1 MTFKLNSN
9 SKIISADGTVRPLN
23 SLTDEEY
30 AAFLESVSERMA
42 RAFQDYLR
50 QHPEEF
56 EPFLNAVEAVGGT
69 VTRYW
74 QIDDDKSKHRA
85 G

>member
-30 AAFLESVSERMA
+30 AAFCKSVGERIG
-42 RAFQDYLR
+42 RALQDYINT
-50 QHPEEF
+50 HPEEYDQIIAA
-56 EPFLNAVEAVGGT
+56 LEAVGAT
-69 VTRYW
+69 VTRYYRDENG
-74 QIDDDKSKHRA
+74 QEQRA